1 MHHSSIQY
9 NYAASR
15 SNLYFITHKNCPMKR
30 SEAKVSHHK
39 SEKETSKITKHSLN
53 ITQYNMNTQVC
64 DTWEALI
71 NTEIRQ

>member
-15 SNLYFITHKNCPMKR
+15 SNLNFITHKNCPMKR

-39 SEKETSKITKHSLN
+39 SEKETSKITK
-53 ITQYNMNTQVC
+53 TFTKYNT
-64 DTWEALI
+64 I
-71 NTEIRQ
+71 